1 VQRSPKP
8 PSWRLDGPRQI
19 EHRRWQS
26 AHKSCSGVGVPPD
39 LRTRRGPGPRSGDIT
54 AAAAP
59 AATGVPR
66 QSPPTGMR
74 HLILGSASALPGG
87 VAAKCLQEVDL
98 AERGPVGV
106 AEVELGVH
114 GLPEQ
119 EVGHALLPAGSDDQ
133 VGVGLPGRV

>member
-1 VQRSPKP
+1 MLRGGRTARSADQT
-8 PSWRLDGPRQI
+8 RPRTALT
-19 EHRRWQS
+19 RYYS
-26 AHKSCSGVGVPPD
+26 
-39 LRTRRGPGPRSGDIT
+39 RRGSCRDRRT
-54 AAAAP
+54 
-59 AATGVPR
+59 R

-87 VAAKCLQEVDL
+87 VAAKCPQEVDL

-119 EVGHALLPAGSDDQ
+119 EVGYALLAAGPDDQ
-133 VGVGLPGRV
+133 VGVGLPGRVQVPGDVV